1 LFLKRDNFERL
12 FSPHKKYFFNAICVC
27 ICRYCGYGWGK
38 AAAQSSVVV
47 TRGDVRAM
55 TAGRDQVRDSTRPY
69 TAVGLRRSAIFESHL
84 FGSARSVA
92 NVIGFAR
99 RSSGLA
105 RWVALIVLFC
115 VTSPYERAYAMNDRP
130 GSFQPKTG
138 QTVYPQWWS
147 STAPDGEEFELPSGT
162 KTCSRLKVRFV
173 EQITWVHARV
183 GSGYPS
189 EANFLVE
196 DNFGDQQYGSGK
208 ILKASFYVQYNDIH
222 FGHSEINRKLGAS
235 DFWFQDRNDANHVLL
250 VSLGDRPETTVSY
263 HVCAFK
269 EGEQVRLSYFLKRSP
284 PHPWPY

>member
-1 LFLKRDNFERL
+1 
-12 FSPHKKYFFNAICVC
+12 
-27 ICRYCGYGWGK
+27 
-38 AAAQSSVVV
+38 
-47 TRGDVRAM
+47 M
-55 TAGRDQVRDSTRPY
+55 
-69 TAVGLRRSAIFESHL
+69 
-84 FGSARSVA
+84 
-92 NVIGFAR
+92 IGVAR

-115 VTSPYERAYAMNDRP
+115 VTSPYERAYAMNDPP

-162 KTCSRLKVRFV
+162 RTCSRLKVRFV